1 LFCNFKFIV
10 LMKKSGFFIVVLV
23 LLFLSNG
30 SQAQIW
36 NQIQNAAEKEAL
48 KKASQKG
55 QKEIDKGVSQN
66 ANAQDAILSY
76 GKNKVDVSAVPDS
89 YTFSWKYI
97 MEIKSDEGKAMNAEY
112 FLEPNASYFGFNMG
126 QGQEQSMF
134 MIMDNK
140 NKLTVTCFGN
150 GKEKMASA
158 SKISDYSEMV
168 KKEKGKSIFT
178 YKTLPDKTFLGY
190 KCKGIE
196 ATNADYVMVFYF
208 TTEAKVSF
216 GDLFKNQNMP
226 DAFSSYF
233 KPDDKPLMMDMTMKD
248 LKNKGKT
255 TTMKCVSLDKNSYV
269 FNKSDYQFM

>member
-1 LFCNFKFIV
+1 
-10 LMKKSGFFIVVLV
+10 MKKLWFVIVVLV
-23 LLFLSNG
+23 LLFSID
-30 SQAQIW
+30 SSHAQIW
-36 NQIQNAAEKEAL
+36 KQVQNAAQQQAL
-48 KKASQKG
+48 NKASQKG
-55 QKEIDKGVSQN
+55 QKEMDKGVSQN
-66 ANAQDAILSY
+66 ANAEDAILSY
-76 GKNKVDVSAVPDS
+76 GKNKVDASAVPDT
-89 YTFSWKYI
+89 YAFSWKYV

-158 SKISDYSEMV
+158 SKMPDYSEMA
-168 KKEKGKSIFT
+168 KKENEKSKFT
-178 YKTLPDKTFLGY
+178 YKTLQDKTFLGY

-196 ATNADYVMVFYF
+196 ATNAEYVMVFYF

-216 GDLFKNQNMP
+216 GDMFKNQKNQKMP
-226 DAFSSYF
+226 DAFANYF

-255 TTMKCVSLDKNSYV
+255 TTMKCISLDKNNYV
-269 FNKSDYQFM
+269 FNKSDYKFM